1 VHAARHST
9 AQHRLLHKRTG
20 ADSDALLCALSA
32 RFSHCVSTQRGNP
45 SCTFHTSGRVGVAQR
60 WYRCL
65 TCDFTDAN
73 HKGCCAP
80 CASKCHV
87 GHRLVDKGTQF
98 GYCDC
103 GAERL
108 CDSEVGGT
116 VCASA
121 IFHRVP
127 RDTTAE
133 L

>member
-1 VHAARHST
+1 MASAAVCGVASPSHVT
-9 AQHRLLHKRTG
+9 AHPVIAAVVG
-20 ADSDALLCALSA
+20 
-32 RFSHCVSTQRGNP
+32 FSHCVSTQRGNP

-65 TCDFTDAN
+65 TCDHFTDAN

-116 VCASA
+116 VCAGA